1 MANVSFKR
9 GLSTALSNVA
19 VEDGVF
25 YLTTDTNR
33 LYVGQGSK
41 LAELNQSVTT
51 YATWA
56 DMEASAPKQKG
67 QFYYAIQ
74 ENVLACYL
82 PELNKWQQINPDHN
96 DNDDTYVSSLS
107 VGSADKSE
115 TGKLK
120 YTITVDQ
127 RTKHQGKA
135 ETTVTP
141 NITGKLEISSEDLDA
156 ITPDITVGVA
166 SNAIAGNDNGFV
178 LKTTGTGAD
187 ADTNIAIVGGD
198 NVNISRSGNGKTITI
213 KSTDT
218 NTTYN
223 LLSNAGDAKITLHGS
238 DNADRTVSF
247 VGAQQIE
254 VSGANEREIAIKHK
268 DSPVTAGSY
277 NSSTEISTDNKFTVP
292 SFTVDQQGH
301 ITSASTNELTI
312 PTPHDTKTSI
322 KSVSAGDDGRIGIT
336 YAQDNEE
343 HTVYSNADLYYKIT
357 VDGTTETTIK
367 NQGSLGKFYSSS
379 KVDELIRQA
388 AANMNAM
395 TYKGVVAS
403 DTFADAVAGAQ
414 KGDTYKA
421 NGEIVIGSQTTKTG
435 DLIIYKGDDLADGSA
450 PANTD
455 FDVISSGD
463 EIDSQ
468 FELSGTNNTIAL
480 TNTTKDNTP
489 AGSVSV
495 SGTDGILAQ
504 VTNNT
509 LSIKHTNT
517 IATGAGS
524 VGESSNVS
532 PAAGNSFT
540 VPSISYDAQGHI
552 TSASNITV
560 TLPADRDTTY
570 LLGTTIGDDNYD
582 AYINLTPAAG
592 SGAAVT
598 SAKFKAG
605 ANIAITGSGTKITV
619 AHSGPGDATGNIVG
633 NNTTTTLGYSGT
645 FKVPKITKDV
655 NGHIVSAEDV
665 ELTLPKEVAIPTIHY
680 TGTTTKPKDANRVIM
695 SSSLTVGNS
704 AAKTYS
710 PSISSSTLTLSAN
723 GNDITMDLE
732 WGSF

>member
-218 NTTYN
+218 NTTYD
-223 LLSNAGDAKITLHGS
+223 LLSNANDANITLHGS

-268 DSPVTAGSY
+268 DSPVTVRDY
-277 NSSTEISTDNKFTVP
+277 NSSIDGNKITVP

-301 ITSASTNELTI
+301 ITSANTNELTI

-322 KSVSAGDDGRIGIT
+322 KSVSAGNDGRISIV
-336 YAQDNEE
+336 YAQDAAE
-343 HTVYSNADLYYKIT
+343 HTVSSNAELYYKIT
-357 VDGTTETTIK
+357 VDGNTDTIIK
-367 NQGSLGKFYSSS
+367 NQGSLGTFYSSS

-395 TYKGVVAS
+395 TYKGVITS
-403 DTFADAVAGAQ
+403 DNFAATVVGAQ

-421 NGEIVIGSQTTKTG
+421 NGEIVIGSQTAKTG

-450 PANTD
+450 PSNTD
-455 FDVISSGD
+455 FDIIPSGD

-468 FELSGTNNTIAL
+468 FALSGSNNKIVL
-480 TNTTKDNTP
+480 TNTTNKNT
-489 AGSVSV
+489 AGFVNV
-495 SGTDGILAQ
+495 SGSNGISAQ
-504 VTNNT
+504 VTNNA
-509 LSIKHTNT
+509 LSIKHTNE
-517 IATGAGS
+517 ISAGF

-532 PAAGNSFT
+532 PAAGKSFKI
-540 VPSISYDAQGHI
+540 PSISYDAQGHI
-552 TSASNITV
+552 TSANNITV
-560 TLPADRDTTY
+560 TLPDDNDTTY
-570 LLGTTIGDDNYD
+570 SLGTAAGDAQYD
-582 AYINLTPAAG
+582 AYINLTQAG
-592 SGAAVT
+592 SSGAAVT

-605 ANIAITGSGTKITV
+605 ANIAITGSGTEITV
-619 AHSGPGDATGNIVG
+619 AHSGHGSATGSVG
-633 NNTTTTLGYSGT
+633 NNTTTTLGYSGK
-645 FKVPKITKDV
+645 FKVPKITKDA
-655 NGHIVSAEDV
+655 NGHIVSFEDI
-665 ELTLPKEVAIPTIHY
+665 ELTLPKEVAIPTMNY
-680 TGTTTKPKDANRVIM
+680 AGTTTLSANRVTM
-695 SSSLTVGNS
+695 SSSLTVGGS
-704 AAKTYS
+704 AAQTYS
-710 PSISSSTLTLSAN
+710 PSIGSSTLKLSTN
-723 GNDITMDLE
+723 GNAITMDLE

>member
-56 DMEASAPKQKG
+56 DMEANAPKQKG

-96 DNDDTYVSSLS
+96 DNDDTYISSLS
-107 VGSADKSE
+107 VAPADKRE

-120 YTITVDQ
+120 YTITIGQ
-127 RTKHQGKA
+127 KTKHHGKE

-141 NITGKLEISSEDLDA
+141 DITGQLEISSADLNAIASHVAVGVAADA
-156 ITPDITVGVA
+156 IT
-166 SNAIAGNDNGFV
+166 GNENGFV
-178 LKTTGTGAD
+178 LKTTGSGAD

-198 NVNISRSGNGKTITI
+198 NVNVDRSEDGKTITI
-213 KSTDT
+213 KSTDN
-218 NTTYN
+218 NTTYD
-223 LLSNAGDAKITLHGS
+223 LLPNDSNAKITLRGS
-238 DNADRTVSF
+238 DNTERTVSF
-247 VGAQQIE
+247 IGTQQIE
-254 VSGANEREIAIKHK
+254 VAGTNERDIAIKHK

-277 NSSTEISTDNKFTVP
+277 NSSIEGNKITVP

-301 ITSASTNELTI
+301 ITSASPNELTI

-322 KSVSAGDDGRIGIT
+322 KSVSAGNDGRISIV
-336 YAQDNEE
+336 YAQDKAE
-343 HTVYSNADLYYKIT
+343 HTVSSNAELYYKIT
-357 VDGTTETTIK
+357 VDGNTETTIN

-403 DTFADAVAGAQ
+403 DTFATTVAGAQ

-421 NGEIVIGSQTTKTG
+421 NGEIVIGSQTAKTG
-435 DLIIYKGDDLADGSA
+435 DLIIYKGDDLADGGHPES
-450 PANTD
+450 TD
-455 FDVISSGD
+455 FDVIPSGD

-468 FELSGTNNTIAL
+468 FALSGTNNAIVL
-480 TNTTKDNTP
+480 TNTTNKNNP
-489 AGSVSV
+489 AAGSVSV
-495 SGTDGILAQ
+495 SGTDGISAE
-504 VTNNT
+504 VTGNT

-524 VGESSNVS
+524 VGENNNVT
-532 PAAGNSFT
+532 PAAGASFKI
-540 VPSISYDAQGHI
+540 PSISYDAQGHI
-552 TSASNITV
+552 TSASNVTV

-582 AYINLTPAAG
+582 AYINLTPVG
-592 SGAAVT
+592 SSGAGVT

-605 ANIAITGSGTKITV
+605 ANIAITGSGTEITV
-619 AHSGPGDATGNIVG
+619 AHSGPGKATNDVIG
-633 NNTTTTLGYSGT
+633 NNTKTTLGYSGT
-645 FKVPKITKDV
+645 FKVPKITKDA
-655 NGHIVSAEDV
+655 NGHIVNFEDI
-665 ELTLPKEVAIPTIHY
+665 ELTLPEEVDYA
-680 TGTTTKPKDANRVIM
+680 GTTTLNANRVTM

-704 AAKTYS
+704 AVKSYA
-710 PSISSSTLTLSAN
+710 PSIGSSTLTLSTD
-723 GNDITMDLE
+723 GNAITMDLE

>member
-9 GLSTALSNVA
+9 GLSTALSNIT

-120 YTITVDQ
+120 YTITVGQ
-127 RTKHQGKA
+127 KTKHQGKA
-135 ETTVTP
+135 ETTVTS
-141 NITGKLEISSEDLDA
+141 NITGQLEISSEDLNAIASNIAVGVKTDA
-156 ITPDITVGVA
+156 IT
-166 SNAIAGNDNGFV
+166 GNENGLV
-178 LKTTGTGAD
+178 LKTTGGGAD

-218 NTTYN
+218 NTTYD
-223 LLSNAGDAKITLHGS
+223 LLSNAGDANITLHGS

-268 DSPVTAGSY
+268 NSTVTDGSY
-277 NSSTEISTDNKFTVP
+277 NSSIDGNKITVP
-292 SFTVDQQGH
+292 SFTVDKQGH

-322 KSVSAGDDGRIGIT
+322 KSVSAGNDGRIGIT
-336 YAQDNEE
+336 YAQDNAE

-357 VDGTTETTIK
+357 VDGNTDTVIN

-395 TYKGVVAS
+395 TYKGVITS
-403 DTFADAVAGAQ
+403 DNFATTVVGAQ

-421 NGEIVIGSQTTKTG
+421 NGEIVIGSQTAKTG
-435 DLIIYKGDDLADGSA
+435 DLIIYKGDDLADSSA

-455 FDVISSGD
+455 FDIIPSGD

-468 FELSGTNNTIAL
+468 FALSGSDNKIVL
-480 TNTTKDNTP
+480 TNTTSKNT
-489 AGSVSV
+489 AGFVSV
-495 SGTDGILAQ
+495 SGSNGISAQ
-504 VTNNT
+504 VTGNA
-509 LSIKHTNT
+509 LSIKHTNA
-517 IATGAGS
+517 ISAGS
-524 VGESSNVS
+524 VGGSSNVS
-532 PAAGNSFT
+532 PAAGESFT
-540 VPSISYDAQGHI
+540 IPSISYDAQGHI

-560 TLPADRDTTY
+560 TLPDDNDTTY
-570 LLGTTIGDDNYD
+570 SLGTAAGDTQYD
-582 AYINLTPAAG
+582 AYINLTPAG
-592 SGAAVT
+592 SSGAGTT

-605 ANIAITGSGTKITV
+605 ANIAITGSGTEITV
-619 AHSGPGDATGNIVG
+619 AHSGPGSATGNVG
-633 NNTTTTLGYSGT
+633 NNTKTTLDYQST
-645 FKVPKITKDV
+645 FKVPKITKDA

-665 ELTLPKEVAIPTIHY
+665 ELTLPQAIAIPTMNY
-680 TGTTTKPKDANRVIM
+680 AGTTTLAANRVTM
-695 SSSLTVGNS
+695 SSSLTVGGS
-704 AAKTYS
+704 AAQTYS
-710 PSISSSTLTLSAN
+710 PSIGSSTLKLSTN
-723 GNDITMDLE
+723 GNAITMDLE

>member
-33 LYVGQGSK
+33 LYVGQGNN

-51 YATWA
+51 YATWK
-56 DMEASAPKQKG
+56 DMEENAPKQKG

-96 DNDDTYVSSLS
+96 DNDDTYVSSLT
-107 VGSADKSE
+107 VAPVDTSE

-120 YTITVDQ
+120 YAITIGQ
-127 RTKHQGKA
+127 KTKHHGKE

-141 NITGKLEISSEDLDA
+141 DITGQLEISSADLNAIASHVAVGVAADA
-156 ITPDITVGVA
+156 IT
-166 SNAIAGNDNGFV
+166 GNENGFV
-178 LKTTGTGAD
+178 LKTTGSGAD
-187 ADTNIAIVGGD
+187 ADTNIAIVGGN
-198 NVNISRSGNGKTITI
+198 NVNVGRSENGKTITI
-213 KSTDT
+213 NSTDT
-218 NTTYN
+218 NTTYD
-223 LLSNAGDAKITLHGS
+223 LLPNDSNAKIILRGS
-238 DNADRTVSF
+238 DNTERTVSF
-247 VGAQQIE
+247 IGTQQIE
-254 VSGANEREIAIKHK
+254 VAGTNERDITIKHK
-268 DSPVTAGSY
+268 DSPVTVRDY
-277 NSSTEISTDNKFTVP
+277 NSSIEGNKITVP

-301 ITSASTNELTI
+301 ITSASPNELTI
-312 PTPHDTKTSI
+312 PDTKTSI
-322 KSVSAGDDGRIGIT
+322 TSVSAGNDGRISIV
-336 YAQDNEE
+336 YAQDKAE
-343 HTVYSNADLYYKIT
+343 HTVSSNAELYYKIT
-357 VDGTTETTIK
+357 VDGDTETTIN

-403 DTFADAVAGAQ
+403 DTFATTVAGAQ

-421 NGEIVIGSQTTKTG
+421 NGEIVIGSQTAKTG

-468 FELSGTNNTIAL
+468 FALSGSNNKIVL

-495 SGTDGILAQ
+495 SGTDGILAE
-504 VTNNT
+504 VTGNA
-509 LSIKHTNT
+509 LSIKHTN
-517 IATGAGS
+517 AVSAGS
-524 VGESSNVS
+524 VGESSNIS
-532 PAAGNSFT
+532 PAAGKSFKI
-540 VPSISYDAQGHI
+540 PSISYDAQGHI
-552 TSASNITV
+552 KSANNITV
-560 TLPADRDTTY
+560 TLPKDTTY
-570 LLGTTIGDDNYD
+570 SLGTAAGDAKYD
-582 AYINLTPAAG
+582 AYINLTPATG

-605 ANIAITGSGTKITV
+605 ANIAITGSGSNISV
-619 AHSGPGDATGNIVG
+619 AHSGPGDATGNVIG
-633 NNTTTTLGYSGT
+633 NNTKTALDYGNT
-645 FKVPKITKDV
+645 FIVPKITKDA
-655 NGHIVSAEDV
+655 NGHIVNTEDV
-665 ELTLPKEVAIPTIHY
+665 VLTLPEAVAIPKINY
-680 TGTTTKPKDANRVIM
+680 KGETGLSNNRVTM
-695 SSSLTVGNS
+695 SSSLTVDT
-704 AAKTYS
+704 ATYTYS
-710 PSISSSTLTLSAN
+710 PSIGSSTLTLSTN
-723 GNDITMDLE
+723 GHAITMDLE

>member
-9 GLSTALSNVA
+9 GLSTALSNIT

-33 LYVGQGSK
+33 LYIGQGSK

-56 DMEASAPKQKG
+56 DMEARAPKQEG

-82 PELNKWQQINPDHN
+82 SESNKWQQINPDHN

-120 YTITVDQ
+120 YTITVGQ
-127 RTKHQGKA
+127 KTKHQGKA

-141 NITGKLEISSEDLDA
+141 NITGQLEISSEDLNAIASNIAVGVKTDA
-156 ITPDITVGVA
+156 IT
-166 SNAIAGNDNGFV
+166 GNENGLV
-178 LKTTGTGAD
+178 LKTTGGGAD
-187 ADTNIAIVGGD
+187 ADTNVAIVGGD

-218 NTTYN
+218 NTTYD
-223 LLSNAGDAKITLHGS
+223 LLSNAGDANITLHGS

-268 DSPVTAGSY
+268 NSTVTAGNY
-277 NSSTEISTDNKFTVP
+277 NSSTKITNNKFTVP

-312 PTPHDTKTSI
+312 PASHDTKTSI
-322 KSVSAGDDGRIGIT
+322 KSVSAGNDGRISIV
-336 YAQDNEE
+336 YAQDAAE
-343 HTVYSNADLYYKIT
+343 HTVSSNAELYYKIT
-357 VDGTTETTIK
+357 VDGNTDTVVK
-367 NQGSLGKFYSSS
+367 NQGSLGTFYSSS

-403 DTFADAVAGAQ
+403 DTFANAVAGAQ

-421 NGEIVIGSQTTKTG
+421 NGQIVIGSQTAKTG
-435 DLIIYKGDDLADGSA
+435 DLIIYKGNDLADGKA

-455 FDVISSGD
+455 FDIIPSGD

-468 FELSGTNNTIAL
+468 FALSGSNNKIVL
-480 TNTTKDNTP
+480 TNTTSKNT

-495 SGTDGILAQ
+495 SGSNGISAK
-504 VTNNT
+504 VTGNA
-509 LSIKHTNT
+509 LSIEHTN
-517 IATGAGS
+517 AVSAGS

-532 PAAGNSFT
+532 PAAGNSFK

-552 TSASNITV
+552 TSANNITV
-560 TLPADRDTTY
+560 TLPDDTTY
-570 LLGTTIGDDNYD
+570 SLGTAAGDTQYD
-582 AYINLTPAAG
+582 AYINLTPSG
-592 SGAAVT
+592 SSGAGTT

-605 ANIAITGSGTKITV
+605 ANIKITGSGDEITV
-619 AHSGPGDATGNIVG
+619 AHSSPGDATGNIIG
-633 NNTTTTLGYSGT
+633 NNTKTALGYSDT
-645 FKVPKITKDV
+645 FIVPKITKDA
-655 NGHIVSAEDV
+655 NGHIVNTEDV
-665 ELTLPKEVAIPTIHY
+665 VLTLPKEVAIPKINY
-680 TGTTTKPKDANRVIM
+680 KGETGLSNNRVTM
-695 SSSLTVGNS
+695 SSSLTVDT
-704 AAKTYS
+704 ATYTYS
-710 PSISSSTLTLSAN
+710 PSIGSSTLTLSTN
-723 GNDITMDLE
+723 GHAITMDLE

>member
-56 DMEASAPKQKG
+56 AMEASAPKQEG

-213 KSTDT
+213 KSIDT

-268 DSPVTAGSY
+268 NSTVTDGSY
-277 NSSTEISTDNKFTVP
+277 NSSIDGNKITVP
-292 SFTVDQQGH
+292 SFTVDKQGH

-322 KSVSAGDDGRIGIT
+322 KSVSAGNDGRIGIT
-336 YAQDNEE
+336 YAQDNAEQ
-343 HTVYSNADLYYKIT
+343 TVYSNAELYYKIT
-357 VDGTTETTIK
+357 VDGTDTIIN
-367 NQGSLGKFYSSS
+367 NQGLLGTFYSSS
-379 KVDELIRQA
+379 KVNELIRQA

-403 DTFADAVAGAQ
+403 DTFATTVAGAQ

-421 NGEIVIGSQTTKTG
+421 NGEIVIGSQTAKTG
-435 DLIIYKGDDLADGSA
+435 DLIIYKGDDLADGNA

-495 SGTDGILAQ
+495 SGTDGISAE
-504 VTNNT
+504 VTNNA
-509 LSIKHTNT
+509 LSIKHTN
-517 IATGAGS
+517 AVSAGS

-532 PAAGNSFT
+532 PAAGKSFKI
-540 VPSISYDAQGHI
+540 PSISYDAQGHI

-560 TLPADRDTTY
+560 TLP
-570 LLGTTIGDDNYD
+570 
-582 AYINLTPAAG
+582 
-592 SGAAVT
+592 
-598 SAKFKAG
+598 
-605 ANIAITGSGTKITV
+605 
-619 AHSGPGDATGNIVG
+619 
-633 NNTTTTLGYSGT
+633 
-645 FKVPKITKDV
+645 
-655 NGHIVSAEDV
+655 
-665 ELTLPKEVAIPTIHY
+665 KEVAIPTISY
-680 TGTTTKPKDANRVIM
+680 AGTTTQPTGVNRVTM
-695 SSSLTVGNS
+695 SSSLTVGS
-704 AAKTYS
+704 AVKTYS
-710 PSISSSTLTLSAN
+710 PSIGSSTLKLSTSSTN
-723 GNDITMDLE
+723 SNDITIDLE

>member
-56 DMEASAPKQKG
+56 AMEASAPKQEG

-107 VGSADKSE
+107 VASADKSE

-120 YTITVDQ
+120 YTITIGQ
-127 RTKHQGKA
+127 KTKHQGKA

-141 NITGKLEISSEDLDA
+141 NITGQLEISSADLNAIASHVAVGVAADA
-156 ITPDITVGVA
+156 IT
-166 SNAIAGNDNGFV
+166 GNENGFA

-218 NTTYN
+218 NTTYD
-223 LLSNAGDAKITLHGS
+223 LLSNARDAKITLHGS
-238 DNADRTVSF
+238 DNTDRTVSF

-254 VSGANEREIAIKHK
+254 VSGANNREIAIKHK
-268 DSPVTAGSY
+268 DSPVTVNDY
-277 NSSTEISTDNKFTVP
+277 NSSIDGNKITVP

-322 KSVSAGDDGRIGIT
+322 KSVSAGNDGRIGIT
-336 YAQDNEE
+336 YAQDNAEQ
-343 HTVYSNADLYYKIT
+343 TVYSNADLYYKIT

-367 NQGSLGKFYSSS
+367 NQGSLGTFYSSS

-403 DTFADAVAGAQ
+403 DTFATTVVGAQ

-421 NGEIVIGSQTTKTG
+421 NGEIVIGSQTAKTG

-455 FDVISSGD
+455 FDVIPSGD

-468 FELSGTNNTIAL
+468 FALSGTNNTIAL

-495 SGTDGILAQ
+495 SGTDGITAQ
-504 VTNNT
+504 VTNNA

-517 IATGAGS
+517 ITSGAGS

-532 PAAGNSFT
+532 PAAGKSFKI
-540 VPSISYDAQGHI
+540 PSISYDAQGHI

-560 TLPADRDTTY
+560 TLPADKDTTY
-570 LLGTTIGDDNYD
+570 SLGTAAGDAKYN
-582 AYINLTPAAG
+582 AYINLTQAG
-592 SGAAVT
+592 SSGAAVT

-605 ANIAITGSGTKITV
+605 ANIAITGTGTEITV
-619 AHSGPGDATGNIVG
+619 AHSVPGDATSDIIG
-633 NNTTTTLGYSGT
+633 NNTTTTLDYSGT
-645 FKVPKITKDV
+645 FKIPKITKDA
-655 NGHIVSAEDV
+655 NGHIASFEDIT
-665 ELTLPKEVAIPTIHY
+665 LTLPKAVAIPKINY
-680 TGTTTKPKDANRVIM
+680 KGETGLNNNRVTM
-695 SSSLTVGNS
+695 SSSLTVGS
-704 AAKTYS
+704 ATQTYA
-710 PSISSSTLTLSAN
+710 PSIGSSTLTLSTSSTN
-723 GNDITMDLE
+723 SNDITIDLE

>member
-33 LYVGQGSK
+33 LYVGQGSN

-56 DMEASAPKQKG
+56 DMEENAPKQKG

-96 DNDDTYVSSLS
+96 DNDDTYISSLT
-107 VGSADKSE
+107 VAPVDKSE

-120 YTITVDQ
+120 YTITVGQ
-127 RTKHQGKA
+127 KTKHHGKE

-141 NITGKLEISSEDLDA
+141 DITGQFEISSEDLNA
-156 ITPDITVGVA
+156 IASNVAVGVKTD
-166 SNAIAGNDNGFV
+166 AIAGNENGFV
-178 LKTTGTGAD
+178 LKTTGGGAD

-198 NVNISRSGNGKTITI
+198 NVNVGRSENGKTITI
-213 KSTDT
+213 NST
-218 NTTYN
+218 NTTYD

-254 VSGANEREIAIKHK
+254 VSGENEREIAIKHK
-268 DSPVTAGSY
+268 NSTVTAGSY
-277 NSSTEISTDNKFTVP
+277 NSSIEGNKITVP

-301 ITSASTNELTI
+301 ITSASPNELTI
-312 PTPHDTKTSI
+312 PESHDTKTSI
-322 KSVSAGDDGRIGIT
+322 TSVSAGNDGRISIV
-336 YAQDNEE
+336 YAQDTAE
-343 HTVYSNADLYYKIT
+343 HTVSSNAELYYKIT
-357 VDGTTETTIK
+357 VDGNTETTIN
-367 NQGSLGKFYSSS
+367 NQGSLGKFYSSD

-403 DTFADAVAGAQ
+403 DTFATTVAGAQ

-421 NGEIVIGSQTTKTG
+421 NGEIVIGSQTAKTG
-435 DLIIYKGDDLADGSA
+435 DLIIYKGDDLADGGH
-450 PANTD
+450 PENTD
-455 FDVISSGD
+455 FDVIPSGD

-468 FELSGTNNTIAL
+468 FALSGTGNAIVL
-480 TNTTKDNTP
+480 TNTTNENT

-495 SGTDGILAQ
+495 SGTDGITAE
-504 VTNNT
+504 VTSNA
-509 LSIKHTNT
+509 LSIKHTNA

-524 VGESSNVS
+524 VGENGNVS
-532 PAAGNSFT
+532 PAAGASFKI
-540 VPSISYDAQGHI
+540 PSISYDAQGHI

-582 AYINLTPAAG
+582 AYINLTPAG
-592 SGAAVT
+592 SSGAGVT

-605 ANIAITGSGTKITV
+605 ANIAITGSGTEITV
-619 AHSGPGDATGNIVG
+619 AHSGPGDATSDVIG
-633 NNTTTTLGYSGT
+633 NNTKTTLGYSGT
-645 FKVPKITKDV
+645 FKVPKITKDA
-655 NGHIVSAEDV
+655 NGHIVSFEDI
-665 ELTLPKEVAIPTIHY
+665 ELTLPEGVDYA
-680 TGTTTKPKDANRVIM
+680 GTTKLDANRVTM

-710 PSISSSTLTLSAN
+710 PSIGSSTLTLSTD
-723 GNDITMDLE
+723 GNAITMDLE

>member
-19 VEDGVF
+19 VADGLF

-56 DMEASAPKQKG
+56 AMEASAPKQEG

-120 YTITVDQ
+120 YTITVGQ
-127 RTKHQGKA
+127 KTKHQGKA

-166 SNAIAGNDNGFV
+166 SNAIAGNNNGFV

-218 NTTYN
+218 NTTYD

-247 VGAQQIE
+247 IGAQQIE

-268 DSPVTAGSY
+268 NSTVTDGSY
-277 NSSTEISTDNKFTVP
+277 NSSIDGNKITVP

-343 HTVYSNADLYYKIT
+343 HTVSSNAELYYKIT
-357 VDGTTETTIK
+357 VDGNTDTVIN
-367 NQGSLGKFYSSS
+367 NQGSLGTFYSSS

-403 DTFADAVAGAQ
+403 DTFAATVVGAQ

-421 NGEIVIGSQTTKTG
+421 NGEIVIGNQTAKTG

-450 PANTD
+450 PANAN
-455 FDVISSGD
+455 FDIIPSGD
-463 EIDSQ
+463 EIESQ
-468 FELSGTNNTIAL
+468 FALSGSNNKIVL
-480 TNTTKDNTP
+480 TNTTSKNT
-489 AGSVSV
+489 AGFVNV
-495 SGTDGILAQ
+495 SGSDGISAQ
-504 VTNNT
+504 VSNNA
-509 LSIKHTNT
+509 LSIKHTNE
-517 IATGAGS
+517 INAGS

-532 PAAGNSFT
+532 LAAGNSFKI
-540 VPSISYDAQGHI
+540 PSITYDAQGHI
-552 TSASNITV
+552 TEASNVTV
-560 TLPADRDTTY
+560 TLPADKDTTY
-570 LLGTTIGDDNYD
+570 SLGTAAGDAKYN
-582 AYINLTPAAG
+582 AYINLTPATG

-605 ANIAITGSGTKITV
+605 ANIEITGTGTEITV
-619 AHSGPGDATGNIVG
+619 AHSNPGSATSDVIG
-633 NNTTTTLGYSGT
+633 NNTKTTLGYSGT
-645 FKVPKITKDV
+645 FKVPKITKDA
-655 NGHIVSAEDV
+655 NGHIASFEDI
-665 ELTLPKEVAIPTIHY
+665 ELTLPKAVAIPKINY
-680 TGTTTKPKDANRVIM
+680 KGETGLSNNRVTM
-695 SSSLTVGNS
+695 SSSLTVDT
-704 AAKTYS
+704 ATYTYS
-710 PSISSSTLTLSAN
+710 PSIGSSTLTLSTN
-723 GNDITMDLE
+723 GHAITMDLE

>member
-33 LYVGQGSK
+33 LYVGQGSN

-56 DMEASAPKQKG
+56 DMEANAPKQKG

-96 DNDDTYVSSLS
+96 DNDDTYISSLT
-107 VGSADKSE
+107 VAPVDKSE

-120 YTITVDQ
+120 YTITVGQ
-127 RTKHQGKA
+127 KTKHHGKE

-141 NITGKLEISSEDLDA
+141 DITGQFEISSEDLNA
-156 ITPDITVGVA
+156 IASNVAVGVKTD
-166 SNAIAGNDNGFV
+166 AIAGNENGLV
-178 LKTTGTGAD
+178 LKTTGGGAD

-198 NVNISRSGNGKTITI
+198 NVNIGRSENGKTITI
-213 KSTDT
+213 NSTDT
-218 NTTYN
+218 NTTYD

-254 VSGANEREIAIKHK
+254 VSGANDREIAIKHK

-277 NSSTEISTDNKFTVP
+277 NSSIEGNKITVP

-301 ITSASTNELTI
+301 ITSASPNELTI
-312 PTPHDTKTSI
+312 PESHDTKTSI
-322 KSVSAGDDGRIGIT
+322 TSVSAGNDGRISIV
-336 YAQDNEE
+336 YAQDTAE
-343 HTVYSNADLYYKIT
+343 HTVSSNAELYYKIT
-357 VDGTTETTIK
+357 VDGNTETTIN

-395 TYKGVVAS
+395 TYKGVVTS
-403 DTFADAVAGAQ
+403 DSFTTKVKGAQ

-421 NGEIVIGSQTTKTG
+421 NGEIVIGSQTAKTG
-435 DLIIYKGDDLADGSA
+435 DLIIYNGDDLATDGI
-450 PANTD
+450 PDNAN
-455 FDVISSGD
+455 FDVIPSGD

-468 FELSGTNNTIAL
+468 FELSGANNAIVL
-480 TNTTKDNTP
+480 TNTTSKNT
-489 AGSVSV
+489 AGSVNV
-495 SGTDGILAQ
+495 IGADGINAE
-504 VTNNT
+504 VTGNT

-524 VGESSNVS
+524 VGEDNNVT
-532 PAAGNSFT
+532 PAAGET
-540 VPSISYDAQGHI
+540 LKIPSISYDAQGHI
-552 TSASNITV
+552 TNASDVTI
-560 TLPADRDTTY
+560 TLPADKDTTY
-570 LLGTTIGDDNYD
+570 SLNTAVGDAQYD

-605 ANIAITGSGTKITV
+605 TNIAITGSGTEITV
-619 AHSGPGDATGNIVG
+619 AHSGPGDAIGNVVG
-633 NNTTTTLGYSGT
+633 NNTETTLDYQGK
-645 FKVPKITKDV
+645 FIIPKITKDA

-665 ELTLPKEVAIPTIHY
+665 ELTLPKAIAIPTMHY
-680 TGTTTKPKDANRVIM
+680 AGATTLTANRVTM
-695 SSSLTVGNS
+695 SSSLTVGTTE
-704 AAKTYS
+704 AQTYA
-710 PSISSSTLTLSAN
+710 PSIGSSTLTLSTD
-723 GNDITMDLE
+723 GNAITMDLE

>member
-56 DMEASAPKQKG
+56 AMEASAPKQEG

-120 YTITVDQ
+120 YTITVGQ
-127 RTKHQGKA
+127 KTKHQGKA

-141 NITGKLEISSEDLDA
+141 NITGQLEISSEDLNAIASNIAVGVKTDA
-156 ITPDITVGVA
+156 IT
-166 SNAIAGNDNGFV
+166 GNENGLV
-178 LKTTGTGAD
+178 LKTTGGGAD

-268 DSPVTAGSY
+268 NSTVTDGSY
-277 NSSTEISTDNKFTVP
+277 NSSIDGNKITVP
-292 SFTVDQQGH
+292 SFTVDKQGH

-322 KSVSAGDDGRIGIT
+322 KSVSAGNDGRIGIT
-336 YAQDNEE
+336 YAQDNAEQ
-343 HTVYSNADLYYKIT
+343 TVYSNAELYYKIT
-357 VDGTTETTIK
+357 VDGTDTIIN
-367 NQGSLGKFYSSS
+367 NQGLLGTFYSSS
-379 KVDELIRQA
+379 KVNELIRQA

-403 DTFADAVAGAQ
+403 DTFATTVAGAQ

-421 NGEIVIGSQTTKTG
+421 NGEIVIGSQTAKTG

-495 SGTDGILAQ
+495 SGSNGISAK
-504 VTNNT
+504 VTGNA
-509 LSIKHTNT
+509 LSIEHTN
-517 IATGAGS
+517 AVSAGS

-552 TSASNITV
+552 TSASNVTV
-560 TLPADRDTTY
+560 TLPDDTTY
-570 LLGTTIGDDNYD
+570 SLGTAKGDTQYD
-582 AYINLTPAAG
+582 AYINLTPATG

-605 ANIAITGSGTKITV
+605 ANIEITGSGDEIIV
-619 AHSGPGDATGNIVG
+619 AHSDPGDATGNVIG
-633 NNTTTTLGYSGT
+633 NNTKTALGYSDT
-645 FKVPKITKDV
+645 FIVPKITKDA
-655 NGHIVSAEDV
+655 NGHIVNTEDV
-665 ELTLPKEVAIPTIHY
+665 VLTLPEEVAIPKINY
-680 TGTTTKPKDANRVIM
+680 KGETGLSNNRVTM
-695 SSSLTVGNS
+695 SSSLTVGS
-704 AAKTYS
+704 ATQTYA
-710 PSISSSTLTLSAN
+710 PSIGSSTLTLSTSSTN
-723 GNDITMDLE
+723 SNDITIDLE

>member
-9 GLSTALSNVA
+9 GLSTALSNIT

-25 YLTTDTNR
+25 YLTTDTHR
-33 LYVGQGSK
+33 LYVGQGSN

-56 DMEASAPKQKG
+56 DMEANAPKQEG

-120 YTITVDQ
+120 YTITVGQ
-127 RTKHQGKA
+127 KTKHQGKA

-141 NITGKLEISSEDLDA
+141 NITGKLEISSADLDA

-187 ADTNIAIVGGD
+187 ADTNIEIVGGD
-198 NVNISRSGNGKTITI
+198 NVNVGRSEDGKTITI

-218 NTTYN
+218 NTTYD
-223 LLSNAGDAKITLHGS
+223 LLSNAGDANITLHGS

-254 VSGANEREIAIKHK
+254 VSGANAREIAIKHK
-268 DSPVTAGSY
+268 DSPVTVRDY
-277 NSSTEISTDNKFTVP
+277 NSSIDGNKITVP

-301 ITSASTNELTI
+301 ITSANTNELTI

-322 KSVSAGDDGRIGIT
+322 TSVSAGNDGRIGIT
-336 YAQDNEE
+336 YAQDNAEQ
-343 HTVYSNADLYYKIT
+343 TVYSNADLYYKIT

-367 NQGSLGKFYSSS
+367 NQGSLGKFYSSD

-403 DTFADAVAGAQ
+403 DTFANAVAGAQ

-421 NGEIVIGSQTTKTG
+421 NGQIVIGSQTAKTG
-435 DLIIYKGDDLADGSA
+435 DLIIYKGNDLADGKA

-455 FDVISSGD
+455 FDIIPSGD

-468 FELSGTNNTIAL
+468 FALSGTGDKIVL
-480 TNTTKDNTP
+480 TNTTSKNT

-495 SGTDGILAQ
+495 SGSNGISAK
-504 VTNNT
+504 VTGNA
-509 LSIKHTNT
+509 LSIKHTNE
-517 IATGAGS
+517 ISAGS
-524 VGESSNVS
+524 VGASSNVS
-532 PAAGNSFT
+532 PAAGESFT
-540 VPSISYDAQGHI
+540 IPSITYDAQGHI
-552 TSASNITV
+552 TQASNITV
-560 TLPADRDTTY
+560 TLPADKDTTY
-570 LLGTTIGDDNYD
+570 SLGTAAGDAKYN
-582 AYINLTPAAG
+582 AYINLTQAG
-592 SGAAVT
+592 SSGAAVT

-605 ANIAITGSGTKITV
+605 ANIAITGSGTEISV
-619 AHSGPGDATGNIVG
+619 AHSGPGNATGNAIG
-633 NNTTTTLGYSGT
+633 NNVKTTLDYKST
-645 FKVPKITKDV
+645 FKVPKITKDA

-665 ELTLPKEVAIPTIHY
+665 ELTLPNAVAIPTMNY
-680 TGTTTKPKDANRVIM
+680 AGKTTLAANRVTM
-695 SSSLTVGNS
+695 SSSLTVGGS
-704 AAKTYS
+704 AAQTYS
-710 PSISSSTLTLSAN
+710 PSIGSSTLKLSTN
-723 GNDITMDLE
+723 GNAITMDLE

>member
-9 GLSTALSNVA
+9 GLSTALSNVT

-33 LYVGQGSK
+33 LYVGQGSN

-56 DMEASAPKQKG
+56 DMEANAPKQKG

-96 DNDDTYVSSLS
+96 DNDDTYISSLT
-107 VGSADKSE
+107 VAPVDKSE

-120 YTITVDQ
+120 YTIIVGQ
-127 RTKHQGKA
+127 KTKHQGKG

-141 NITGKLEISSEDLDA
+141 DITGQFEISSEDLNAIASNVAVGIKTDA
-156 ITPDITVGVA
+156 IT
-166 SNAIAGNDNGFV
+166 GNENGIV
-178 LKTTGTGAD
+178 LKTTGGGAD

-198 NVNISRSGNGKTITI
+198 NVNVRRSENGKTITI
-213 KSTDT
+213 NSTDN
-218 NTTYN
+218 NTTYD

-238 DNADRTVSF
+238 DNDDKTVSF

-268 DSPVTAGSY
+268 DSTVTAGSY
-277 NSSTEISTDNKFTVP
+277 NSSIEGNKITVP

-301 ITSASTNELTI
+301 ITSASPKELTI
-312 PTPHDTKTSI
+312 PESHDTKTSI
-322 KSVSAGDDGRIGIT
+322 KSVSAGNDGRIGVT
-336 YAQDNEE
+336 YAQDKEE
-343 HTVYSNADLYYKIT
+343 HTVYSNAELYYKIT
-357 VDGTTETTIK
+357 VDGTTETTIN

-403 DTFADAVAGAQ
+403 DTFATTVAGAQ

-421 NGEIVIGSQTTKTG
+421 NGEIVIGSQTAKTG

-450 PANTD
+450 PENTD
-455 FDVISSGD
+455 FDVIPSGD

-468 FELSGTNNTIAL
+468 FELSGTNNAIVL
-480 TNTTKDNTP
+480 TNTTNKNNP
-489 AGSVSV
+489 AAGSVSV
-495 SGTDGILAQ
+495 SGADGISAE
-504 VTNNT
+504 VAGNA
-509 LSIKHTNT
+509 LSIKHINT
-517 IATGAGS
+517 VTGGAGS
-524 VGESSNVS
+524 VGENSNVS
-532 PAAGNSFT
+532 PAAGKSFKI
-540 VPSISYDAQGHI
+540 PSISYDAQGHI
-552 TSASNITV
+552 TSASNVTV
-560 TLPADRDTTY
+560 TLPADKDTTY
-570 LLGTTIGDDNYD
+570 SLGTAVGDTQYD
-582 AYINLTPAAG
+582 AYINLTPAG
-592 SGAAVT
+592 SSGAGVT

-605 ANIAITGSGTKITV
+605 ANIAITGSGTEITV
-619 AHSGPGDATGNIVG
+619 AHSGPGDATGNVIG
-633 NNTTTTLGYSGT
+633 NNTETTLNYEGT
-645 FKVPKITKDV
+645 FKVPKITKDA
-655 NGHIVSAEDV
+655 NGHIVSFEDIV
-665 ELTLPKEVAIPTIHY
+665 LTLPQEVAIPTISY
-680 TGTTTKPKDANRVIM
+680 AGTTTKLTDANRVIM

-710 PSISSSTLTLSAN
+710 PSIGSSTLKLSTN

>member
-96 DNDDTYVSSLS
+96 DNDDTYVSSLD
-107 VGSADKSE
+107 VGTADKSE

-120 YTITVDQ
+120 YTITVGQ

-135 ETTVTP
+135 ETTVTS

-218 NTTYN
+218 NTTYD
-223 LLSNAGDAKITLHGS
+223 LSSNAGDANITLHGS

-254 VSGANEREIAIKHK
+254 VSGANEHEIAIKHK
-268 DSPVTAGSY
+268 NSTVTAGNY
-277 NSSTEISTDNKFTVP
+277 NSSTKITNNKFTVP

-312 PTPHDTKTSI
+312 PASHDTKTSI
-322 KSVSAGDDGRIGIT
+322 TSVSAGNDGKIKIV
-336 YAQDNEE
+336 YAQDNAE
-343 HTVYSNADLYYKIT
+343 HTVSSNAELYYKIT
-357 VDGTTETTIK
+357 VDGNTDTIIK
-367 NQGSLGKFYSSS
+367 NQGSLGTFYSSS
-379 KVDELIRQA
+379 KVDELIRKA

-395 TYKGVVAS
+395 TYKGVITS
-403 DTFADAVAGAQ
+403 DNFAATVAGAQ

-421 NGEIVIGSQTTKTG
+421 NGQIVIGSQTAKTG
-435 DLIIYKGDDLADGSA
+435 DLIIYKGNDLADGKA

-455 FDVISSGD
+455 FDIIPSGD

-468 FELSGTNNTIAL
+468 FALSGTGNKIVL
-480 TNTTKDNTP
+480 TNTTSKNT

-495 SGTDGILAQ
+495 SGSNGISAQ
-504 VTNNT
+504 VTGNA
-509 LSIKHTNT
+509 LSIKHTNE
-517 IATGAGS
+517 ISAGS
-524 VGESSNVS
+524 VGASSNVS
-532 PAAGNSFT
+532 PAAGESFT
-540 VPSISYDAQGHI
+540 IPSITYDAQGHI
-552 TSASNITV
+552 TQASNITV
-560 TLPADRDTTY
+560 TLPADKDTTY
-570 LLGTTIGDDNYD
+570 SLGSAVGDAQYD
-582 AYINLTPAAG
+582 AYINLTPAG
-592 SGAAVT
+592 SSGAGVT

-605 ANIAITGSGTKITV
+605 ANIAITGSGTGITV
-619 AHSGPGDATGNIVG
+619 AHSGPGSATGNVG
-633 NNTTTTLGYSGT
+633 NNTKTTLDYSGT
-645 FKVPKITKDV
+645 FKVPKITKDA
-655 NGHIVSAEDV
+655 NGHIVSAEDI
-665 ELTLPKEVAIPTIHY
+665 ELTLPNAVAIPTMNY
-680 TGTTTKPKDANRVIM
+680 AGTTTLAANRVTM
-695 SSSLTVGNS
+695 SSSLTVGGS
-704 AAKTYS
+704 AAQTYS
-710 PSISSSTLTLSAN
+710 PSIGSSTLKLSTN
-723 GNDITMDLE
+723 GNAITMDLE

>member
-9 GLSTALSNVA
+9 GLSTALSNIT

-25 YLTTDTNR
+25 YLTTDTHR
-33 LYVGQGSK
+33 LYVGQGSN

-56 DMEASAPKQKG
+56 DMEANAPKQEG

-82 PELNKWQQINPDHN
+82 PDLNKWQQINPDHN

-120 YTITVDQ
+120 YTITVGQ
-127 RTKHQGKA
+127 KTKHQGKA

-141 NITGKLEISSEDLDA
+141 NITGQLEISSEDLNAIASNIAVGVKTDA
-156 ITPDITVGVA
+156 IT
-166 SNAIAGNDNGFV
+166 GNENGLV
-178 LKTTGTGAD
+178 LKTTGGGAD

-218 NTTYN
+218 NTTYD
-223 LLSNAGDAKITLHGS
+223 LLSNAGDANITLHGS

-254 VSGANEREIAIKHK
+254 VSGANEHEIAIKHK
-268 DSPVTAGSY
+268 NSTVTDGSY
-277 NSSTEISTDNKFTVP
+277 NSSIDGNKITVP

-322 KSVSAGDDGRIGIT
+322 TSVSAGNDGRIGIT
-336 YAQDNEE
+336 YAQDNAEQ
-343 HTVYSNADLYYKIT
+343 TVYSNADLYYKII

-367 NQGSLGKFYSSS
+367 NQGSLGKFYSSD

-403 DTFADAVAGAQ
+403 DTFATTVVGAQ

-421 NGEIVIGSQTTKTG
+421 NGEIVIGSQTAKTG
-435 DLIIYKGDDLADGSA
+435 DLIIYKGDDLADGNH
-450 PANTD
+450 PENTD
-455 FDVISSGD
+455 FDVIPSGD

-468 FELSGTNNTIAL
+468 FKLSGTNNTIAL

-495 SGTDGILAQ
+495 SGADGISAE
-504 VTNNT
+504 VTNNA

-524 VGESSNVS
+524 VGEDNNVS
-532 PAAGNSFT
+532 PAAGESFT
-540 VPSISYDAQGHI
+540 IPSITYDAQGHI
-552 TSASNITV
+552 TQASNITV
-560 TLPADRDTTY
+560 TLPADKDTTY
-570 LLGTTIGDDNYD
+570 SLGTAAGDAKYN
-582 AYINLTPAAG
+582 AYINLTQAG
-592 SGAAVT
+592 SSGAAVT

-605 ANIAITGSGTKITV
+605 ANIAITGTGTEITV
-619 AHSGPGDATGNIVG
+619 AHSVPGDATSDVIG
-633 NNTTTTLGYSGT
+633 NNTTTTLGYSGK
-645 FKVPKITKDV
+645 FKVPKITKDA
-655 NGHIVSAEDV
+655 NGHIVSFEDI
-665 ELTLPKEVAIPTIHY
+665 ELTLPKEVAIPTMNY
-680 TGTTTKPKDANRVIM
+680 AGTTTLSANRVTM
-695 SSSLTVGNS
+695 SSSLTVGGS
-704 AAKTYS
+704 ATQTYS
-710 PSISSSTLTLSAN
+710 PSIGSSTLKISL
-723 GNDITMDLE
+723 GNNNAITMDLE

>member
-9 GLSTALSNVA
+9 GLSTALSNVT

-33 LYVGQGSK
+33 LYVGQGSN

-51 YATWA
+51 YATWK
-56 DMEASAPKQKG
+56 DMEENAPKQKD

-96 DNDDTYVSSLS
+96 DNDDTYISSLT
-107 VGSADKSE
+107 VAPVDTSE

-120 YTITVDQ
+120 YKITVGQ
-127 RTKHQGKA
+127 KTKHHGKG

-141 NITGKLEISSEDLDA
+141 DITGQLEISSADLNAIASHVAVGVAADA
-156 ITPDITVGVA
+156 IT
-166 SNAIAGNDNGFV
+166 GNENGFV
-178 LKTTGTGAD
+178 LKTTGSGAD
-187 ADTNIAIVGGD
+187 TDTNIAIVGGNNI
-198 NVNISRSGNGKTITI
+198 NVGRSEDGKTITI
-213 KSTDT
+213 NSTDN
-218 NTTYN
+218 NTTYS
-223 LLSNAGDAKITLHGS
+223 LLSNAIENGAKITLHGS
-238 DNADRTVSF
+238 DNDDRTVSF

-268 DSPVTAGSY
+268 NSPVTAGSY
-277 NSSTEISTDNKFTVP
+277 NSSIEGNKITVP

-301 ITSASTNELTI
+301 ITSASPNELTI
-312 PTPHDTKTSI
+312 PESHDTKTSI
-322 KSVSAGDDGRIGIT
+322 TSVSAGNDGRISIV
-336 YAQDNEE
+336 YAQDKAE
-343 HTVYSNADLYYKIT
+343 HTVSSNADLYYKIT
-357 VDGTTETTIK
+357 VDGDTETTIN

-403 DTFADAVAGAQ
+403 DTFATTVAGAQ

-421 NGEIVIGSQTTKTG
+421 NGEIVIGSQTAKTG
-435 DLIIYKGDDLADGSA
+435 DLIIYKGDDLADGE
-450 PANTD
+450 PPENTD

-468 FELSGTNNTIAL
+468 FKLSGTNNTIAL

-509 LSIKHTNT
+509 LSIKHTNAVT
-517 IATGAGS
+517 DGEGS
-524 VGESSNVS
+524 VGENGNVS
-532 PAAGNSFT
+532 PAAGASFKI
-540 VPSISYDAQGHI
+540 PSISYDAQGHI

-582 AYINLTPAAG
+582 AYINLTPAG
-592 SGAAVT
+592 SSGAGVT

-605 ANIAITGSGTKITV
+605 ANIAITGSGTEITV
-619 AHSGPGDATGNIVG
+619 AHSGPGDATSDVIG
-633 NNTTTTLGYSGT
+633 NNTKTTLGYSGT
-645 FKVPKITKDV
+645 FKVPKITKDA
-655 NGHIVSAEDV
+655 NGHIVSFEDI
-665 ELTLPKEVAIPTIHY
+665 ELTLPEGVDYA
-680 TGTTTKPKDANRVIM
+680 GTTKLDANRVTM

-710 PSISSSTLTLSAN
+710 PSIGSSTLTLSTD
-723 GNDITMDLE
+723 GNAITMDLE

>member
-33 LYVGQGSK
+33 LYVGQGSN

-51 YATWA
+51 YATWK
-56 DMEASAPKQKG
+56 DMEANAPKQKG

-96 DNDDTYVSSLS
+96 DNDDTYISSLT
-107 VGSADKSE
+107 VAPVDTSE

-120 YTITVDQ
+120 YKITVGQ
-127 RTKHQGKA
+127 KTKHHGKG

-141 NITGKLEISSEDLDA
+141 DITGQLEISSADLNAIASHVAVGVAADA
-156 ITPDITVGVA
+156 IT
-166 SNAIAGNDNGFV
+166 GNENGFV
-178 LKTTGTGAD
+178 LKTTGSGAD
-187 ADTNIAIVGGD
+187 TDTNIAIVGGE
-198 NVNISRSGNGKTITI
+198 NVNVGRSENGKTITI
-213 KSTDT
+213 KS
-218 NTTYN
+218 
-223 LLSNAGDAKITLHGS
+223 
-238 DNADRTVSF
+238 
-247 VGAQQIE
+247 
-254 VSGANEREIAIKHK
+254 
-268 DSPVTAGSY
+268 
-277 NSSTEISTDNKFTVP
+277 
-292 SFTVDQQGH
+292 
-301 ITSASTNELTI
+301 
-312 PTPHDTKTSI
+312 HDTKTSI
-322 KSVSAGDDGRIGIT
+322 KSVSAGNDGRINIT
-336 YAQDNEE
+336 YAQDKKE
-343 HTVYSNADLYYKIT
+343 HTVSSNAELYYRII
-357 VDGTTETTIK
+357 VDGNTETTIN
-367 NQGSLGKFYSSS
+367 NQGLLGKFYSSS

-421 NGEIVIGSQTTKTG
+421 NGEIVIGSQTAKTG

-468 FELSGTNNTIAL
+468 FKLSGTNNTIAL

-504 VTNNT
+504 VTNNA
-509 LSIKHTNT
+509 LSIKHTNE
-517 IATGAGS
+517 ISAGS
-524 VGESSNVS
+524 VGESGNVS
-532 PAAGNSFT
+532 PAAGNSFKI
-540 VPSISYDAQGHI
+540 PSITYDAQGHI
-552 TSASNITV
+552 TEANDVTV
-560 TLPADRDTTY
+560 TLPTDKDTTY
-570 LLGTTIGDDNYD
+570 SLSTAKGDTQYG

-605 ANIAITGSGTKITV
+605 ANIKITGSGTEITV
-619 AHSGPGDATGNIVG
+619 AHIGPGDATGNVIG
-633 NNTTTTLGYSGT
+633 NNTKTALGYSGT
-645 FKVPKITKDV
+645 FKVPKITKDA

-665 ELTLPKEVAIPTIHY
+665 ELILPKEVAIPTISY
-680 TGTTTKPKDANRVIM
+680 AGTTTKSTDANRVIM

-710 PSISSSTLTLSAN
+710 PSISSSTLKLSAN

>member
-9 GLSTALSNVA
+9 GLSTALSNIT

-25 YLTTDTNR
+25 YLTTDTHR
-33 LYVGQGSK
+33 LYVGQGSN

-56 DMEASAPKQKG
+56 DMEANAPKQEG

-96 DNDDTYVSSLS
+96 DNDDTYISSLS

-115 TGKLK
+115 NGKLK
-120 YTITVDQ
+120 YTITVGQ
-127 RTKHQGKA
+127 KTKHQGKA

-141 NITGKLEISSEDLDA
+141 NITGQLEISSEDLNA

-254 VSGANEREIAIKHK
+254 VSGANEHEIAIKHK
-268 DSPVTAGSY
+268 NSTVTDGSY
-277 NSSTEISTDNKFTVP
+277 NSSIDGNKITVP

-322 KSVSAGDDGRIGIT
+322 KSISAGENGKIT
-336 YAQDNEE
+336 IVYAEDAEE
-343 HTVYSNADLYYKIT
+343 HTVSSNADLYYKIT

-367 NQGSLGKFYSSS
+367 NQGSLGKFYSSD

-403 DTFADAVAGAQ
+403 DTFATTVVGAQ

-421 NGEIVIGSQTTKTG
+421 NGEIVIGSQTAKTG
-435 DLIIYKGDDLADGSA
+435 DLIIYKGDDLADSSA
-450 PANTD
+450 PSNAN
-455 FDVISSGD
+455 FDIIPSGD

-468 FELSGTNNTIAL
+468 FALSGTGNKIVL
-480 TNTTKDNTP
+480 TNTTSKNP

-495 SGTDGILAQ
+495 SGSNGINAE
-504 VTNNT
+504 VTGNT
-509 LSIKHTNT
+509 LSIKHTNA
-517 IATGAGS
+517 ISAGS
-524 VGESSNVS
+524 VGASSNVS
-532 PAAGNSFT
+532 PAAGESFT
-540 VPSISYDAQGHI
+540 IPSISYDAQGHI
-552 TSASNITV
+552 TSANNITV
-560 TLPADRDTTY
+560 TLPADKDTTY
-570 LLGTTIGDDNYD
+570 SLGTAAGDAKYN
-582 AYINLTPAAG
+582 AYINLTQAG
-592 SGAAVT
+592 SSGAAVT

-605 ANIAITGSGTKITV
+605 ANIAITGSGTEITV
-619 AHSGPGDATGNIVG
+619 AHSGPGNAISNVG
-633 NNTTTTLGYSGT
+633 NNTTTTLGYSGK
-645 FKVPKITKDV
+645 FKVPKITKDA
-655 NGHIVSAEDV
+655 NGHIVSFEDI
-665 ELTLPKEVAIPTIHY
+665 ELTLPKEVAIPTMNY
-680 TGTTTKPKDANRVIM
+680 AGTTTLSANRVTM
-695 SSSLTVGNS
+695 SSSLTVGGS
-704 AAKTYS
+704 AAQTYS
-710 PSISSSTLTLSAN
+710 PSIGSSTLKLSTN
-723 GNDITMDLE
+723 GNAITMDLE

>member
-33 LYVGQGSK
+33 LYVGQGSN

-56 DMEASAPKQKG
+56 DMEANAPKQKG

-96 DNDDTYVSSLS
+96 DNDDTYISSLS
-107 VGSADKSE
+107 VAPVDKSE

-120 YTITVDQ
+120 YAITIGQ
-127 RTKHQGKA
+127 KTKHQGKE

-141 NITGKLEISSEDLDA
+141 DITGQLEISSEDLSA
-156 ITPDITVGVA
+156 IASNIAVGVKTD
-166 SNAIAGNDNGFV
+166 AIAGNENGFV
-178 LKTTGTGAD
+178 LKTTGGGAD

-198 NVNISRSGNGKTITI
+198 NVNVGRSENGKTITI
-213 KSTDT
+213 NST
-218 NTTYN
+218 NTTYD
-223 LLSNAGDAKITLHGS
+223 LLSNAGNAKITLHGS

-254 VSGANEREIAIKHK
+254 VSGENEREIAIKHK
-268 DSPVTAGSY
+268 NSTVTAGSY
-277 NSSTEISTDNKFTVP
+277 NSSIEGNKITVP

-301 ITSASTNELTI
+301 ITSASPNELTI
-312 PTPHDTKTSI
+312 PESHDTKTSI
-322 KSVSAGDDGRIGIT
+322 TSVSASNDGRISIV
-336 YAQDNEE
+336 YAQDTAE
-343 HTVYSNADLYYKIT
+343 HTVSSNAELYYKIT
-357 VDGTTETTIK
+357 VDGNIDTVVK
-367 NQGSLGKFYSSS
+367 NQGSLGTFYSSS

-395 TYKGVVAS
+395 TYKGVITS
-403 DTFADAVAGAQ
+403 DNFAATVVGAQ

-421 NGEIVIGSQTTKTG
+421 NGEIVIGSQTAKTG

-450 PANTD
+450 PANAN
-455 FDVISSGD
+455 FDIIPSGD

-468 FELSGTNNTIAL
+468 FALSGTGNAIVL
-480 TNTTKDNTP
+480 TNTTNKNT

-495 SGTDGILAQ
+495 SGADGIVAE
-504 VTNNT
+504 VAGNA
-509 LSIKHTNT
+509 LSIKHTNA

-524 VGESSNVS
+524 VGENNNVT
-532 PAAGNSFT
+532 PAAGET
-540 VPSISYDAQGHI
+540 LKIPSISYDAQGHI
-552 TSASNITV
+552 TNASDVTI
-560 TLPADRDTTY
+560 TLPADKDTTY
-570 LLGTTIGDDNYD
+570 SLGTANGDARYD
-582 AYINLTPAAG
+582 AYINLTPVAG
-592 SGAAVT
+592 SGANVT

-605 ANIAITGSGTKITV
+605 ANIAITGSGTEITV
-619 AHSGPGDATGNIVG
+619 AHSSPGDATGNAIG
-633 NNTTTTLGYSGT
+633 NNVETTLDYESK
-645 FKVPKITKDV
+645 FIIPKITKDA
-655 NGHIVSAEDV
+655 NGHIVSAEDI
-665 ELTLPKEVAIPTIHY
+665 ELTLPKAIAIPTIHY
-680 TGTTTKPKDANRVIM
+680 TGTTTKSTDANRVIM
-695 SSSLTVGNS
+695 SSSLTVDK
-704 AAKTYS
+704 AAAETYS
-710 PSISSSTLTLSAN
+710 PSIGSSTLKLSTN

>member
-33 LYVGQGSK
+33 LYVGQGSN

-51 YATWA
+51 YATWK
-56 DMEASAPKQKG
+56 DMEENAPKQKG

-96 DNDDTYVSSLS
+96 DNDDTYISSLT
-107 VGSADKSE
+107 VAPVDTSE

-120 YTITVDQ
+120 YKITVGQ
-127 RTKHQGKA
+127 KTKHQGKG

-141 NITGKLEISSEDLDA
+141 DITGQLEISSADLNAIASHVAVGVAADA
-156 ITPDITVGVA
+156 IT
-166 SNAIAGNDNGFV
+166 GNENGFV
-178 LKTTGTGAD
+178 LKTTGSGAD
-187 ADTNIAIVGGD
+187 ADTNIAIVGGE
-198 NVNISRSGNGKTITI
+198 NVNVGRSENGKTITI
-213 KSTDT
+213 KS
-218 NTTYN
+218 
-223 LLSNAGDAKITLHGS
+223 
-238 DNADRTVSF
+238 
-247 VGAQQIE
+247 
-254 VSGANEREIAIKHK
+254 
-268 DSPVTAGSY
+268 
-277 NSSTEISTDNKFTVP
+277 
-292 SFTVDQQGH
+292 
-301 ITSASTNELTI
+301 
-312 PTPHDTKTSI
+312 HDTKTSI
-322 KSVSAGDDGRIGIT
+322 KSVSAGNDGRIGVT
-336 YAQDNEE
+336 YTQGNAE
-343 HTVYSNADLYYKIT
+343 HTAYSNAELYYKIT
-357 VDGTTETTIK
+357 VDGNTETTIN
-367 NQGSLGKFYSSS
+367 NQGSLGKFYSSD

-403 DTFADAVAGAQ
+403 DTFATTVAGAQ

-421 NGEIVIGSQTTKTG
+421 NGEIVIGSQTAKTG

-468 FELSGTNNTIAL
+468 FKLSGTGNAIVL
-480 TNTTKDNTP
+480 TNTTNKNNP
-489 AGSVSV
+489 AAGSISV
-495 SGTDGILAQ
+495 SGTDGISAE
-504 VTNNT
+504 VTNNA
-509 LSIKHTNT
+509 LSIKHTNA
-517 IATGAGS
+517 ISAGS

-540 VPSISYDAQGHI
+540 IPSISYDAQGHI
-552 TSASNITV
+552 TSASNVTV
-560 TLPADRDTTY
+560 TLPADKDTTY
-570 LLGTTIGDDNYD
+570 SLGTAVGDARYD
-582 AYINLTPAAG
+582 AYINLTPVG
-592 SGAAVT
+592 SSGAGVT

-605 ANIAITGSGTKITV
+605 ANIAITGSGDKITV
-619 AHSGPGDATGNIVG
+619 AHSGPGDATGNVVG
-633 NNTTTTLGYSGT
+633 NNTKTTLDYENT
-645 FKVPKITKDV
+645 FIIPKITKDA

-665 ELTLPKEVAIPTIHY
+665 KLKLPKAIAIPTISY
-680 TGTTTKPKDANRVIM
+680 AGTTTKLTDANRVIM

-704 AAKTYS
+704 AVKTYS
-710 PSISSSTLTLSAN
+710 PSIGSSTLNLSTDGDN
-723 GNDITMDLE
+723 ITMDLE

>member
-56 DMEASAPKQKG
+56 AMEENAPKQEG

-82 PELNKWQQINPDHN
+82 PDLNKWQQINPDHN

-115 TGKLK
+115 NGKLK
-120 YTITVDQ
+120 YTITVGQ
-127 RTKHQGKA
+127 KTKHQGKA
-135 ETTVTP
+135 ETTVP
-141 NITGKLEISSEDLDA
+141 NITGQFEISSEDLNAIASNVAVGVKTDA
-156 ITPDITVGVA
+156 IT
-166 SNAIAGNDNGFV
+166 GNENGLV
-178 LKTTGTGAD
+178 LKTTGGGAD

-218 NTTYN
+218 NTTYD
-223 LLSNAGDAKITLHGS
+223 LLSNAGDANITLHGS

-268 DSPVTAGSY
+268 NSTVTAGDY
-277 NSSTEISTDNKFTVP
+277 NSSTKITNNKFTVP

-312 PTPHDTKTSI
+312 PASHDTKTSI

-336 YAQDNEE
+336 YAQDAAEQ
-343 HTVYSNADLYYKIT
+343 TVYSNAELYYKIT
-357 VDGTTETTIK
+357 VDGNTETTIK
-367 NQGSLGKFYSSS
+367 NQGSLGTFYSSS

-403 DTFADAVAGAQ
+403 DTFANAVAGAQ

-421 NGEIVIGSQTTKTG
+421 NGQIVIGSQTAKTG
-435 DLIIYKGDDLADGSA
+435 DLIIYKGNDLADGKA

-455 FDVISSGD
+455 FDIIPSGD

-468 FELSGTNNTIAL
+468 FALSGSNNAIVL
-480 TNTTKDNTP
+480 TNTTSKNT
-489 AGSVSV
+489 AGSVNV
-495 SGTDGILAQ
+495 SGSNGISAQ
-504 VTNNT
+504 VAGNA
-509 LSIKHTNT
+509 LSIKHTNA
-517 IATGAGS
+517 ISAGS

-532 PAAGNSFT
+532 PAAGKSFKI
-540 VPSISYDAQGHI
+540 PSISYDAQGHI

-560 TLPADRDTTY
+560 TLPVDKDTTY
-570 LLGTTIGDDNYD
+570 SLGTAVGDTQYD
-582 AYINLTPAAG
+582 AYINLTPAG
-592 SGAAVT
+592 SSGAGVT

-605 ANIAITGSGTKITV
+605 ANIAITGSGTEITV
-619 AHSGPGDATGNIVG
+619 AHSGPGNATSNVG
-633 NNTTTTLGYSGT
+633 NNTTTTLGYSGK
-645 FKVPKITKDV
+645 FKVPKITKDA
-655 NGHIVSAEDV
+655 NGHIVSFEDI
-665 ELTLPKEVAIPTIHY
+665 ELTLPKEVAIPTMNY
-680 TGTTTKPKDANRVIM
+680 AGTTTLSANRVTM
-695 SSSLTVGNS
+695 SSSLTVGGS
-704 AAKTYS
+704 AAQTYS
-710 PSISSSTLTLSAN
+710 PSIGSSTLKLSTN
-723 GNDITMDLE
+723 GNAITMDLE

>member
-56 DMEASAPKQKG
+56 DMEASAPKQEG

-82 PELNKWQQINPDHN
+82 SESNKWQQINPDHN

-120 YTITVDQ
+120 YTITVGQ
-127 RTKHQGKA
+127 KTKHQGKA

-141 NITGKLEISSEDLDA
+141 NITGQLEISSEDLNAIASNIAVGVKTDA
-156 ITPDITVGVA
+156 IT
-166 SNAIAGNDNGFV
+166 GNENGLV
-178 LKTTGTGAD
+178 LKTTGGGAD

-218 NTTYN
+218 NTTYD

-268 DSPVTAGSY
+268 NSTVTAGDY
-277 NSSTEISTDNKFTVP
+277 NSSTKITNNKFTVP

-301 ITSASTNELTI
+301 ITGASTNELTI
-312 PTPHDTKTSI
+312 PASHDTKTSI
-322 KSVSAGDDGRIGIT
+322 KSVSAGNDGRISIV
-336 YAQDNEE
+336 YAQDKEE
-343 HTVYSNADLYYKIT
+343 HTVSSNAELYYKII
-357 VDGTTETTIK
+357 VDGNTETTIK

-403 DTFADAVAGAQ
+403 DTFATTVAGAQ

-421 NGEIVIGSQTTKTG
+421 NGEIVIGSQTAKTG

-468 FELSGTNNTIAL
+468 FELSGTNNTITL

-495 SGTDGILAQ
+495 SGTDGILAE
-504 VTNNT
+504 VTGNA
-509 LSIKHTNT
+509 LSIKHTN
-517 IATGAGS
+517 AVSAGS

-532 PAAGNSFT
+532 PAAGKSFKI
-540 VPSISYDAQGHI
+540 PSISYDAQGHI
-552 TSASNITV
+552 TSANNITV
-560 TLPADRDTTY
+560 TLPADKDTTY
-570 LLGTTIGDDNYD
+570 SLGTAKGDTQYD
-582 AYINLTPAAG
+582 AYINLTPATG

-605 ANIAITGSGTKITV
+605 ANIAITGSGTEITV
-619 AHSGPGDATGNIVG
+619 AHSRPGNATGNVIG
-633 NNTTTTLGYSGT
+633 NNTKTALDYGNT
-645 FKVPKITKDV
+645 FIVPKITKDA
-655 NGHIVSAEDV
+655 NGHIVNTEDV
-665 ELTLPKEVAIPTIHY
+665 VLTLPEAVAIPTMKY
-680 TGTTTKPKDANRVIM
+680 KGETTLNENTNRVTM
-695 SSSLTVGNS
+695 SSSLTVNS
-704 AAKTYS
+704 ATQTYS
-710 PSISSSTLTLSAN
+710 PSIGSSTLKISL
-723 GNDITMDLE
+723 GNNNAITMDLE

>member
-33 LYVGQGSK
+33 LYVGQGSN

-51 YATWA
+51 YATWK
-56 DMEASAPKQKG
+56 DMEENAPKQKG
-67 QFYYAIQ
+67 QFYYAIK

-96 DNDDTYVSSLS
+96 DNDDTYISSLT
-107 VGSADKSE
+107 VAPVDTSE

-120 YTITVDQ
+120 YKITVGQ
-127 RTKHQGKA
+127 KTKHHGKG

-141 NITGKLEISSEDLDA
+141 DITGQLEISSADLNAIASHVAVGVAADA
-156 ITPDITVGVA
+156 IT
-166 SNAIAGNDNGFV
+166 GNDNGFV
-178 LKTTGTGAD
+178 LKTTGGGAD
-187 ADTNIAIVGGD
+187 ADTNIAIVGGE
-198 NVNISRSGNGKTITI
+198 NVNVGRSENGKTITI
-213 KSTDT
+213 KS
-218 NTTYN
+218 
-223 LLSNAGDAKITLHGS
+223 
-238 DNADRTVSF
+238 
-247 VGAQQIE
+247 
-254 VSGANEREIAIKHK
+254 
-268 DSPVTAGSY
+268 
-277 NSSTEISTDNKFTVP
+277 
-292 SFTVDQQGH
+292 
-301 ITSASTNELTI
+301 
-312 PTPHDTKTSI
+312 HDTKTSI
-322 KSVSAGDDGRIGIT
+322 KSVSAGNDGRINIT
-336 YAQDNEE
+336 YAQDKKE
-343 HTVYSNADLYYKIT
+343 HTVSSNAELYYKIT
-357 VDGTTETTIK
+357 VDGNTETTIN

-421 NGEIVIGSQTTKTG
+421 NGEIVIGSQTAKTG
-435 DLIIYKGDDLADGSA
+435 DLIIYKGDDLADGSD

-468 FELSGTNNTIAL
+468 FALSGANNAIVL

-495 SGTDGILAQ
+495 SGTDGITAQ
-504 VTNNT
+504 VTGNA
-509 LSIKHTNT
+509 LSIKHTNE
-517 IATGAGS
+517 ISAGL

-560 TLPADRDTTY
+560 KLPADKDTTY
-570 LLGTTIGDDNYD
+570 SLGTAKGDTQYG
-582 AYINLTPAAG
+582 AYINLTPATG

-605 ANIAITGSGTKITV
+605 ANIKITGSGTEITV
-619 AHSGPGDATGNIVG
+619 AHIGPGDATGNVIG
-633 NNTTTTLGYSGT
+633 NNTKTALDYGNT
-645 FKVPKITKDV
+645 FIVPKITKDA
-655 NGHIVSAEDV
+655 NGHIVNTEDV
-665 ELTLPKEVAIPTIHY
+665 ALTLPKAVAIPTISY
-680 TGTTTKPKDANRVIM
+680 AGTTTQPTGVNRVTM
-695 SSSLTVGNS
+695 SSSLTVGS
-704 AAKTYS
+704 AVKTYS
-710 PSISSSTLTLSAN
+710 PSIGSSTLKLSTSSTN
-723 GNDITMDLE
+723 SNDITIDLE

>member
-9 GLSTALSNVA
+9 GLSTALSNIT

-56 DMEASAPKQKG
+56 DMEANAPKQEG

-82 PELNKWQQINPDHN
+82 SNSHKWQQINPDHN
-96 DNDDTYVSSLS
+96 DNDDTYISSLS

-115 TGKLK
+115 NGKLK
-120 YTITVDQ
+120 YTITVGQ
-127 RTKHQGKA
+127 KTKHQGKA

-141 NITGKLEISSEDLDA
+141 NITGQLEISSEDLNAIASNIAVGIKTDA
-156 ITPDITVGVA
+156 IT
-166 SNAIAGNDNGFV
+166 GNENGIV
-178 LKTTGTGAD
+178 LKTTGGGAD

-218 NTTYN
+218 NTTYD
-223 LLSNAGDAKITLHGS
+223 LLSNAGNANITLHGS

-268 DSPVTAGSY
+268 NSTVTAGNY
-277 NSSTEISTDNKFTVP
+277 NSSTKITNNKFTVP

-312 PTPHDTKTSI
+312 PASHDTKTSI
-322 KSVSAGDDGRIGIT
+322 KSVSAGNDGRISIV
-336 YAQDNEE
+336 YAQDAAE
-343 HTVYSNADLYYKIT
+343 HTVSSNAELYYKIT
-357 VDGTTETTIK
+357 VDDKTDTIIK
-367 NQGSLGKFYSSS
+367 NQGSLGTFYSSS

-403 DTFADAVAGAQ
+403 DTFANAVAGAQ

-421 NGEIVIGSQTTKTG
+421 NGQIVIGSQTAKTG
-435 DLIIYKGDDLADGSA
+435 DLIIYKGNDLADGKA

-455 FDVISSGD
+455 FDIIPSGD

-468 FELSGTNNTIAL
+468 FALSGSNNAIVL
-480 TNTTKDNTP
+480 TNTTSKNT

-495 SGTDGILAQ
+495 SGSNGISAQ
-504 VTNNT
+504 VAGNA
-509 LSIKHTNT
+509 LSIKHTNE
-517 IATGAGS
+517 ISAGS
-524 VGESSNVS
+524 VGASSNVS
-532 PAAGNSFT
+532 PAAGESFT
-540 VPSISYDAQGHI
+540 IPSISYDAQGHI

-560 TLPADRDTTY
+560 TLPADKDTTY
-570 LLGTTIGDDNYD
+570 SLGTAAGDAKYN
-582 AYINLTPAAG
+582 AYINLTQAG
-592 SGAAVT
+592 SSGAAVT

-605 ANIAITGSGTKITV
+605 ANIAITGSGTEITV
-619 AHSGPGDATGNIVG
+619 AHSGPGNATGNAIG
-633 NNTTTTLGYSGT
+633 NNVKTTLDYKST
-645 FKVPKITKDV
+645 FKVPKITKDA

-665 ELTLPKEVAIPTIHY
+665 ELTLPNAVAIPTMNY
-680 TGTTTKPKDANRVIM
+680 AGTTTLAANRVTM
-695 SSSLTVGNS
+695 SSSLTVGGS
-704 AAKTYS
+704 AAQTYS
-710 PSISSSTLTLSAN
+710 PSIGSSTLKLSTN
-723 GNDITMDLE
+723 GNAITMDLE

>member
-9 GLSTALSNVA
+9 GLSTALSNVT

-56 DMEASAPKQKG
+56 DMEANAPKQEG

-82 PELNKWQQINPDHN
+82 PDLNKWQQINPDHN

-120 YTITVDQ
+120 YTITVGQ
-127 RTKHQGKA
+127 KTKHQGKA

-141 NITGKLEISSEDLDA
+141 NITGQLEISSEDLNAIASNIAVGVKTDA
-156 ITPDITVGVA
+156 IT
-166 SNAIAGNDNGFV
+166 GNENGLV
-178 LKTTGTGAD
+178 LKTTGGGAD

-218 NTTYN
+218 NTTYD
-223 LLSNAGDAKITLHGS
+223 LLSNAGDANITLHGS

-268 DSPVTAGSY
+268 NSTVTDGDY
-277 NSSTEISTDNKFTVP
+277 NSSIDGNKITVP
-292 SFTVDQQGH
+292 SFTVDKQGH

-322 KSVSAGDDGRIGIT
+322 TSVSAGNDGRIGIT
-336 YAQDNEE
+336 YAQDNAEQ
-343 HTVYSNADLYYKIT
+343 TVYSNAELYYKIT
-357 VDGTTETTIK
+357 VDGNTDTIIK
-367 NQGSLGKFYSSS
+367 NQGSLGTFYSSS

-403 DTFADAVAGAQ
+403 DTFATTVVGAQ

-421 NGEIVIGSQTTKTG
+421 NGEIVIGSQTAKTG
-435 DLIIYKGDDLADGSA
+435 DLIIYKGDDLADGNH
-450 PANTD
+450 PENTD
-455 FDVISSGD
+455 FDVIPSGD

-468 FELSGTNNTIAL
+468 FKLSGTNNTIAL

-495 SGTDGILAQ
+495 SGTDGISAE
-504 VTNNT
+504 VTNNA

-517 IATGAGS
+517 IATGAGL
-524 VGESSNVS
+524 VGENNNVS
-532 PAAGNSFT
+532 PAAGET
-540 VPSISYDAQGHI
+540 LKIPSISYDAQGHI
-552 TSASNITV
+552 TNASDVTI
-560 TLPADRDTTY
+560 TLPTDKDTTY
-570 LLGTTIGDDNYD
+570 SLGTAKGDTQYD
-582 AYINLTPAAG
+582 AYINLTPATG
-592 SGAAVT
+592 SGAGTT

-605 ANIAITGSGTKITV
+605 ANIAITGSGSNISV
-619 AHSGPGDATGNIVG
+619 AHSGPGNATSDVIG
-633 NNTTTTLGYSGT
+633 NNTTTTLGYSGK
-645 FKVPKITKDV
+645 FKVPKITKDA
-655 NGHIVSAEDV
+655 NGHIVSFEDI
-665 ELTLPKEVAIPTIHY
+665 ELTLPKEVAIPTMNY
-680 TGTTTKPKDANRVIM
+680 AGTTTLAANRVTM
-695 SSSLTVGNS
+695 SSSLTVGGS
-704 AAKTYS
+704 AAQTYS
-710 PSISSSTLTLSAN
+710 PSIGSSTLKLSTN
-723 GNDITMDLE
+723 GNAITMDLE

>member
-9 GLSTALSNVA
+9 GLSTALSNVT

-33 LYVGQGSK
+33 LYVGQGSN

-56 DMEASAPKQKG
+56 DMEANAPKQKG

-96 DNDDTYVSSLS
+96 DNDDTYISSLT
-107 VGSADKSE
+107 VAPVDKSE

-120 YTITVDQ
+120 YTITVGQ
-127 RTKHQGKA
+127 KTKHHGKE

-141 NITGKLEISSEDLDA
+141 DITGQFEISSEDLNAIASNVAVGVKTDA
-156 ITPDITVGVA
+156 IT
-166 SNAIAGNDNGFV
+166 GNENGLV
-178 LKTTGTGAD
+178 LKTTGGGAD

-198 NVNISRSGNGKTITI
+198 NVNISRSENGKTITI
-213 KSTDT
+213 NSTDN
-218 NTTYN
+218 NTTYD

-254 VSGANEREIAIKHK
+254 VSGTNEREIAIKHK
-268 DSPVTAGSY
+268 DSPVTVRDY
-277 NSSTEISTDNKFTVP
+277 NSSIDGNKITVP

-312 PTPHDTKTSI
+312 PASHDTKTSI
-322 KSVSAGDDGRIGIT
+322 KSVSADNDGRIKIV
-336 YAQDNEE
+336 YAQDAAE
-343 HTVYSNADLYYKIT
+343 HTVSSNAELYYKIT
-357 VDGTTETTIK
+357 VDDNTDTIVK
-367 NQGSLGKFYSSS
+367 NQGSLGTFYSSS

-395 TYKGVVAS
+395 TYKGVITS
-403 DTFADAVAGAQ
+403 DNFAATVVGAQ

-421 NGEIVIGSQTTKTG
+421 SGEIVIGSQTAKTG
-435 DLIIYKGDDLADGSA
+435 DLIIYKGDDLADSSA
-450 PANTD
+450 PANAD
-455 FDVISSGD
+455 FDIISSGD

-468 FELSGTNNTIAL
+468 FALSGTNNAIVL
-480 TNTTKDNTP
+480 TNTTSKNT

-495 SGTDGILAQ
+495 SGSNGINAE
-504 VTNNT
+504 VAGNA

-524 VGESSNVS
+524 VGENSNVS
-532 PAAGNSFT
+532 PAAGKSFKI
-540 VPSISYDAQGHI
+540 PSISYDAQGHI
-552 TSASNITV
+552 TSASNVTV
-560 TLPADRDTTY
+560 TLPADKDTTY
-570 LLGTTIGDDNYD
+570 SLGSAVGDAQYD
-582 AYINLTPAAG
+582 AYINLTPAVG

-605 ANIAITGSGTKITV
+605 ANITITGSETEITV
-619 AHSGPGDATGNIVG
+619 AHTGPGDATGNVG
-633 NNTTTTLGYSGT
+633 NNTKTTLDYSGT
-645 FKVPKITKDV
+645 FKVPKITKDA

-665 ELTLPKEVAIPTIHY
+665 ELTLPKAVAIPTISY
-680 TGTTTKPKDANRVIM
+680 AGTTTKPTDANRVIM
-695 SSSLTVGNS
+695 SSSLTVGTTE
-704 AAKTYS
+704 AQTYA
-710 PSISSSTLTLSAN
+710 PSIGSSTLTLSTD
-723 GNDITMDLE
+723 GNAITMDLE

>member
-56 DMEASAPKQKG
+56 AMEASAPKQEG

-254 VSGANEREIAIKHK
+254 VSGANDREIAIKHK
-268 DSPVTAGSY
+268 DSSVNHGDY
-277 NSSTEISTDNKFTVP
+277 NSSIDGNKITVP

-322 KSVSAGDDGRIGIT
+322 TSVSAGNDGRIGIT
-336 YAQDNEE
+336 YAQDNAEQ
-343 HTVYSNADLYYKIT
+343 TVYSNADLYYKIT

-367 NQGSLGKFYSSS
+367 NQGSLGKFYSSD

-403 DTFADAVAGAQ
+403 DTFATTVVGAQ

-421 NGEIVIGSQTTKTG
+421 NGEIVIGSQTAKTG

-455 FDVISSGD
+455 FDIIPSGD

-468 FELSGTNNTIAL
+468 FALSGTGNKIVL

-495 SGTDGILAQ
+495 SGTDGINAE
-504 VTNNT
+504 VTGNA
-509 LSIKHTNT
+509 LSIKHTN
-517 IATGAGS
+517 AVSAGS
-524 VGESSNVS
+524 VGESSNIS
-532 PAAGNSFT
+532 PAAGKSFKI
-540 VPSISYDAQGHI
+540 PSISYDAQGHI

-560 TLPADRDTTY
+560 TLP
-570 LLGTTIGDDNYD
+570 
-582 AYINLTPAAG
+582 
-592 SGAAVT
+592 
-598 SAKFKAG
+598 
-605 ANIAITGSGTKITV
+605 
-619 AHSGPGDATGNIVG
+619 
-633 NNTTTTLGYSGT
+633 
-645 FKVPKITKDV
+645 
-655 NGHIVSAEDV
+655 
-665 ELTLPKEVAIPTIHY
+665 KEVAIPTISY
-680 TGTTTKPKDANRVIM
+680 AGTTTQPTGVNRVTM
-695 SSSLTVGNS
+695 SSSLTVGS
-704 AAKTYS
+704 AVKTYS
-710 PSISSSTLTLSAN
+710 PSIGSSTLKLSTSSTN
-723 GNDITMDLE
+723 SNDITIDLE

>member
-56 DMEASAPKQKG
+56 AMEASAPKQEG

-120 YTITVDQ
+120 YTITVGQ
-127 RTKHQGKA
+127 KTKHQGKA

-178 LKTTGTGAD
+178 LKTTGNGAD
-187 ADTNIAIVGGD
+187 ADTNIAIVGGN

-268 DSPVTAGSY
+268 NSTLTAGNY
-277 NSSTEISTDNKFTVP
+277 NSSTKITNNKFTVP

-312 PTPHDTKTSI
+312 PASHDTKTSI
-322 KSVSAGDDGRIGIT
+322 TSVSAGNDGRIGIT
-336 YAQDNEE
+336 YAQDNAEQ
-343 HTVYSNADLYYKIT
+343 TVYSNADLYYKII

-367 NQGSLGKFYSSS
+367 NQGSLGKFYSSD

-403 DTFADAVAGAQ
+403 DTFATTVAGAQ

-421 NGEIVIGSQTTKTG
+421 NGEIVIGSQTAKTG

-468 FELSGTNNTIAL
+468 FALSGSNNKIVL

-495 SGTDGILAQ
+495 SGTDGILAE
-504 VTNNT
+504 VTGNA
-509 LSIKHTNT
+509 LSIKHTN
-517 IATGAGS
+517 AVSAGS
-524 VGESSNVS
+524 VGESSNIS
-532 PAAGNSFT
+532 PAAGKSFKI
-540 VPSISYDAQGHI
+540 PSISYDAQGHI
-552 TSASNITV
+552 KSANNITV
-560 TLPADRDTTY
+560 TLPKDTTY
-570 LLGTTIGDDNYD
+570 SLGTAAGDAKYD
-582 AYINLTPAAG
+582 AYINLTPATG

-605 ANIAITGSGTKITV
+605 ANIAITGSGSNISV
-619 AHSGPGDATGNIVG
+619 AHSGPGDATGNVIG
-633 NNTTTTLGYSGT
+633 NNTKTALDYGNT
-645 FKVPKITKDV
+645 FIVPKITKDA
-655 NGHIVSAEDV
+655 NGHIVNTEDV
-665 ELTLPKEVAIPTIHY
+665 VLTLPEAVAIPKINY
-680 TGTTTKPKDANRVIM
+680 KGETGLSNNRVTM
-695 SSSLTVGNS
+695 SSSLTVDT
-704 AAKTYS
+704 ATYTYS
-710 PSISSSTLTLSAN
+710 PSIGSSTLTLSTN
-723 GNDITMDLE
+723 GHAITMDLE

>member
-82 PELNKWQQINPDHN
+82 PDLNKWQQINPDHN

-120 YTITVDQ
+120 YTITVGQ
-127 RTKHQGKA
+127 KTKHQGKA

-141 NITGKLEISSEDLDA
+141 NITGQLEISSEDLNAIASNIAVGVKTDA
-156 ITPDITVGVA
+156 IT
-166 SNAIAGNDNGFV
+166 GNENGLV
-178 LKTTGTGAD
+178 LKTTGGGAD

-218 NTTYN
+218 NTTYD
-223 LLSNAGDAKITLHGS
+223 LLSNAGDANITLHGS

-254 VSGANEREIAIKHK
+254 VSGTNEREIAIKHK
-268 DSPVTAGSY
+268 NSTVTAGNY
-277 NSSTEISTDNKFTVP
+277 NSSTKITNNKFTVP

-312 PTPHDTKTSI
+312 PASHDTKTSI
-322 KSVSAGDDGRIGIT
+322 KSVSAGDDGRISIV
-336 YAQDNEE
+336 YAQDAAE
-343 HTVYSNADLYYKIT
+343 HTVSSNAELYYKIT
-357 VDGTTETTIK
+357 VDGNTDTIIK

-395 TYKGVVAS
+395 TYKGVITS
-403 DTFADAVAGAQ
+403 DNFAATVVGAQ

-421 NGEIVIGSQTTKTG
+421 NGEIVIGNQTAKTG

-450 PANTD
+450 PANAN
-455 FDVISSGD
+455 FDIIPSGD

-468 FELSGTNNTIAL
+468 FALSGTGNKIVL
-480 TNTTKDNTP
+480 TNTTSNNT

-495 SGTDGILAQ
+495 SGSNGISAK
-504 VTNNT
+504 VTGNA
-509 LSIKHTNT
+509 LSIEHTN
-517 IATGAGS
+517 AVSAGS

-532 PAAGNSFT
+532 PAAGNSFKI
-540 VPSISYDAQGHI
+540 PSISYDAQGHI

-560 TLPADRDTTY
+560 TLPADKDTTY
-570 LLGTTIGDDNYD
+570 SLGTAKGDTQYD
-582 AYINLTPAAG
+582 AYINLTPATG

-605 ANIAITGSGTKITV
+605 ANIAITGSGTEITV
-619 AHSGPGDATGNIVG
+619 KHSGPGDATGNVIG
-633 NNTTTTLGYSGT
+633 NNTKTALDYGNT
-645 FKVPKITKDV
+645 FIVPKITKDA
-655 NGHIVSAEDV
+655 NGHIVNTEDV
-665 ELTLPKEVAIPTIHY
+665 ALTLPKAVAIPTISY
-680 TGTTTKPKDANRVIM
+680 AGTTTKPSGVNRVTM
-695 SSSLTVGNS
+695 SSSLTVGS
-704 AAKTYS
+704 AVKTYS
-710 PSISSSTLTLSAN
+710 PSIGSSTLKLSTSSTN
-723 GNDITMDLE
+723 SNDITIDLE